1 MAPPQPPFRSLSELS
16 ADPRPSELPAD
27 LPPLP
32 LPPLTTTIPPSAAP
46 SAATSTSMTG
56 YPSIVT
62 EKTLRASRDSGHDV
76 RANSANPSEP
86 PPYSSPSN
94 DSQASTSGDSRS
106 LPGTASRT
114 PSGDFQAS
122 TSGDS
127 RGLPGTASRTPSGDF
142 QASTSGDSCGLPGT
156 ASRTPSGDFQAS
168 TSGDSRG
175 LPGTASRTPSG
186 DFRASTSGDSRGL
199 PGTASGP
206 PSYTGLPRLDYKL
219 YSPPLFT
226 LSPDCTTLSSRAEHL
241 TASASALVSFVRM
254 QASVPPKPLIHV
266 RGNRGRTVDFD
277 FKMNLMSLVVPD
289 DMSRRMDYIRCVAP
303 GELAFRGGAKPDVLP
318 EVGDRELEEWCR
330 RFIEDPAPVK
340 SFALGRVVANM
351 DALYIEGQIRS
362 LIASTQ
368 YKGQINISFPV
379 THANVKIKSAEK
391 PSKLYLGMK
400 NLFSSKHKYE
410 VVQSVW
416 PFASARNG
424 EDGRRCMVQ
433 SEEVWWR
440 EWRDSIKYA
449 VAQKRQNGAY
459 VTNEDKL
466 EALMEGKGKGVTA
479 IDWGRSDFDEQGV

>member
-1 MAPPQPPFRSLSELS
+1 MAAESVNMAPPQPPFRSLSELS
-16 ADPRPSELPAD
+16 ADPPGPSELPAD

-32 LPPLTTTIPPSAAP
+32 LPPLTTTTPPSAAP
-46 SAATSTSMTG
+46 SAATSTCMAAF
-56 YPSIVT
+56 PSIVT
-62 EKTLRASRDSGHDV
+62 EKTLLAGRTSSHNV
-76 RANSANPSEP
+76 RVNSANPSEP

-94 DSQASTSGDSRS
+94 DLQASTS
-106 LPGTASRT
+106 A
-114 PSGDFQAS
+114 
-122 TSGDS
+122 DS
-127 RGLPGTASRTPSGDF
+127 RGLPV
-142 QASTSGDSCGLPGT
+142 
-156 ASRTPSGDFQAS
+156 
-168 TSGDSRG
+168 
-175 LPGTASRTPSG
+175 
-186 DFRASTSGDSRGL
+186 
-199 PGTASGP
+199 TASGP

-226 LSPDCTTLSSRAEHL
+226 LSLDCTTLSSRAEHL
-241 TASASALVSFVRM
+241 TASASALVSLVRM
-254 QASVPPKPLIHV
+254 QASIPPKPLIHI

-277 FKMNLMSLVVPD
+277 FKMNLMSLLVPD

-368 YKGQINISFPV
+368 YKGQVNISFPV
-379 THANVKIKSAEK
+379 THANVKVKSAEK

-466 EALMEGKGKGVTA
+466 EALMEGKGKGVTS
-479 IDWGRSDFDEQGV
+479 IDWGGSDFDEQGV